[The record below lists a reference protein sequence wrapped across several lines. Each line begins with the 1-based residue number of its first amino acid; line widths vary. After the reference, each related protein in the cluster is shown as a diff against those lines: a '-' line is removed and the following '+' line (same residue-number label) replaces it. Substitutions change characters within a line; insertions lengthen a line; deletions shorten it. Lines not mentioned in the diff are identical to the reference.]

1 MVSLT
6 KREQHQVRQ
15 QLEHAE
21 AQKRK
26 AERRATHERRMHQ
39 QAEEAARARVE
50 RARRHQALKEEEA
63 RRRRAKE
70 ARRGYPSSTTS
81 SSSHSSWTEYDFG
94 ARTSTLQ
101 AHTAAKY
108 WEREGVARYE
118 TGWERMRQVIGA
130 NQATLTFSDIPWP
143 TLHRINSLDQL
154 SRESIE
160 HFILS
165 EFLARGKDTRV
176 VLRNFILQ
184 WHPDKFLGRL
194 V

>member
-6 KREQHQVRQ
+6 KGEQHQVRQ

-26 AERRATHERRMHQ
+26 AERRAAHERRMHQ
-39 QAEEAARARVE
+39 QAEEAARARAE
-50 RARRHQALKEEEA
+50 RARRHQMLKEEEA

-70 ARRGYPSSTTS
+70 ARRGYPSSTA

-94 ARTSTLQ
+94 ARSSTWQ
-101 AHTAAKY
+101 DYTDANY

-143 TLHRINSLDQL
+143 TLHRINS
-154 SRESIE
+154 SRE
-160 HFILS
+160 
-165 EFLARGKDTRV
+165 R
-176 VLRNFILQ
+176 
-184 WHPDKFLGRL
+184 HPGGTS
-194 V
+194 